1 MRPPPEPYR
10 SRPTKRGRRS
20 KAQMENIRY
29 ALYEIAGNPD
39 VPAMTVRQIFYQAT
53 TLGVVAKTE
62 AEYKGTVVRLL
73 TEMRRS
79 GELPFGWIAD
89 NTRWMRKPTS
99 HSSLDQALQRTA
111 EAYRRSLW
119 DDQDVYVEIWL
130 EKEALAGV
138 VFDITS
144 EWDVPLMVTRGYPSL
159 TYLYEAAEQI
169 EGKSKSAY
177 IYYLGDHDP
186 SGVDISRNVE
196 ERLREFAPDADIT
209 FERLAVEPW
218 QISAW
223 GLPSRP
229 TKTTDTRAKHFDG
242 ESVEVDAISPADL
255 RAIVRT
261 AIEQHVDNA
270 RLEWLQQ
277 VEASEREILQEIA
290 RSRS

>member
-1 MRPPPEPYR
+1 
-10 SRPTKRGRRS
+10 
-20 KAQMENIRY
+20 MENIRY